1 MSAAPQQV
9 SVPLSDG
16 RSMRALV
23 VRPDGEAP
31 AGGWP
36 GVLVVHEAF
45 GLTPEITE
53 VGRTFADRGWVA
65 VVPDVFSAGNKLGC
79 LVRSMRE
86 MVGGRPGAVVDDLV
100 AVQQWLGARDDV
112 DGDRTTAIGFCMGG
126 AFALLIGSLAPAG
139 LRAVSANY
147 GQPPAEDLDLTRCP
161 PVIAS
166 YGERDRT
173 LSGAGP
179 AMQARLTAAG
189 VEHEVSTYPG
199 AAHSFL
205 TGDHRLL
212 GFVPLPGTSYVT
224 SAAEEAWPRIFDF
237 LERHSAVRT

>member
-1 MSAAPQQV
+1 MSAAPEEV
-9 SVPLSDG
+9 SVPLADG
-16 RSMRALV
+16 RTMRAQL

-31 AGGWP
+31 EGGWP

-45 GLTPEITE
+45 GLTPEILE

-65 VVPDVFSAGNKLGC
+65 VVPDVVSAGNKMGC
-79 LVRSMRE
+79 LVRTARE
-86 MVGGRPGAVVDDLV
+86 MVSGRPGPVVDDLV
-100 AVQQWLGARDDV
+100 GVQQWLRARDDV
-112 DGDRTTAIGFCMGG
+112 AADRTTAIGFCMGG
-126 AFALLIGSLAPAG
+126 AFALLLGSLAPEG

-147 GQPPAEDLDLTRCP
+147 GQPPAEDVDLTRCP

-166 YGERDRT
+166 YGERDRS

-179 AMQARLTAAG
+179 AIEARLTAAG
-189 VEHEVSTYPG
+189 VENEVTTYPG

-205 TGDHRLL
+205 TGDHKVL

-237 LERHSAVRT
+237 LERHTAVRT

>member
-1 MSAAPQQV
+1 MSRAAEHV
-9 SVPLSDG
+9 TVPLPGG
-16 RSMRALV
+16 RSMRAVV

-31 AGGWP
+31 DGGWP
-36 GVLVVHEAF
+36 GVLVVHEVF

-79 LVRSMRE
+79 LVRTMRE
-86 MVGGRPGAVVDDLV
+86 MVGGRPGAVVDDLI
-100 AVQQWLGARDDV
+100 AVQQWLAHRDDV
-112 DGDRTTAIGFCMGG
+112 AEDRTTAIGFCLGG

-147 GQPPAEDLDLTRCP
+147 GQPPAEELDLTRCP

-179 AMQARLTAAG
+179 VLEQRLAAAG
-189 VEHEVSTYPG
+189 VEHEVTTYPG

-205 TGDHRLL
+205 TGDHKLL
-212 GFVPLPGTSYVT
+212 GFVPLPGASYVT

-237 LERHSAVRT
+237 LERHTAVRT